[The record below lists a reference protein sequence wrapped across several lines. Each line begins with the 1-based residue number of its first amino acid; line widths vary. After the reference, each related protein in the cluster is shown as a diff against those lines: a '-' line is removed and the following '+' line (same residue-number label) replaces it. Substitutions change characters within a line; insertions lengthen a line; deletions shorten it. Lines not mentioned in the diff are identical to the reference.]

1 MAKKKREKEKE
12 KRLEFSQKKVIAI
25 SIALS
30 LTIAIAFTIF
40 ALQSTDIPFS
50 INAVII
56 DQLALHEPN
65 PTFVA
70 EATRILQSRNFSV
83 SYYNESLH
91 VDFFRK
97 LAISNYGIIILRVHS
112 AMRVDNSTVDLFTSE
127 EWTQN
132 KYPSELVVPG
142 NFSYD
147 PQKFY
152 CAITYHFIEKLDGR
166 FPKSIVIA
174 MGCWSLNKT
183 FLAEAFVKKGA
194 KAYIGW
200 TNVVL
205 SKHTDND
212 TITFLER
219 LLIQNKN
226 LMDATTGLEHA
237 YYDPE
242 LKQNITT
249 TMTFYPLEM
258 RDLKISDLLAEA
270 KSSKALIVFSD
281 EVSVFIAKVEFL
293 RAKLKFTC

>member
-83 SYYNESLH
+83 SYYNESLD

-194 KAYIGW
+194 KVYIGW

-219 LLIQNKN
+219 LLIQNKT
-226 LMDATTGLEHA
+226 LMDATTYLEHA